1 MNRDSKTTALRKFD
15 KQIEKEQVGHYV
27 GSAGDDDD
35 DDDNGD
41 SDNSF
46 ESDRPFFFFAL
57 VDHVINT

>member
-1 MNRDSKTTALRKFD
+1 M
-15 KQIEKEQVGHYV
+15 GHYV